1 MCVSKRENH
10 AHSDRVFHPLFL
22 PRLSRAW
29 LFRQARSCTS
39 RVKTVPNAAR
49 SSGKTS
55 FQPLPVFPTATAA
68 FNGSIVDQLLLFF
81 FFRYFFCPFFFPFPL
96 QNRIFRYTREF
107 CRFVIAVFN
116 SATVIFS
123 FFFALVLTQL
133 YNFVIEMS
141 FLKMWNNRLTCNM
154 ILILLIVS
162 NLLC

>member
-68 FNGSIVDQLLLFF
+68 FNGSIVDQLLFF
-81 FFRYFFCPFFFPFPL
+81 FFSIFFCPSFFPSPL
-96 QNRIFRYTREF
+96 QNRIFRYMREF
-107 CRFVIAVFN
+107 ADLLSRYSIFCFV
-116 SATVIFS
+116 
-123 FFFALVLTQL
+123 FFFCVTFDPIVTVLSL
-133 YNFVIEMS
+133 KR
-141 FLKMWNNRLTCNM
+141 FLKYGT
-154 ILILLIVS
+154 IV
-162 NLLC
+162 

>member
-68 FNGSIVDQLLLFF
+68 FNGSIVDQLLFF
-81 FFRYFFCPFFFPFPL
+81 FFFDIFLPFLFSFPPPKSDF
-96 QNRIFRYTREF
+96 QVHEGI

-116 SATVIFS
+116 FLFC
-123 FFFALVLTQL
+123 FFFFCVTFDPIVTVLSL
-133 YNFVIEMS
+133 KR
-141 FLKMWNNRLTCNM
+141 FLKYGT
-154 ILILLIVS
+154 IV
-162 NLLC
+162 

>member
-68 FNGSIVDQLLLFF
+68 FNGSIVDQLLFF
-81 FFRYFFCPFFFPFPL
+81 FFSIFFCPSFFPSPL
-96 QNRIFRYTREF
+96 QNRIFRYMREF
-107 CRFVIAVFN
+107 ADLLSRYSIFCFV
-116 SATVIFS
+116 
-123 FFFALVLTQL
+123 FFFCVTFDPIVTVLSL
-133 YNFVIEMS
+133 KR
-141 FLKMWNNRLTCNM
+141 FLKYG
-154 ILILLIVS
+154 IIV
-162 NLLC
+162 

>member
-68 FNGSIVDQLLLFF
+68 FNGSIVDQLLFF
-81 FFRYFFCPFFFPFPL
+81 FFSIFFCPSFFPSPL
-96 QNRIFRYTREF
+96 QNRIFRYMREF
-107 CRFVIAVFN
+107 ADLLSRYSIFCFV
-116 SATVIFS
+116 
-123 FFFALVLTQL
+123 FFFFCVTFDPIVTVLSL
-133 YNFVIEMS
+133 KR
-141 FLKMWNNRLTCNM
+141 FLKCGT
-154 ILILLIVS
+154 IV
-162 NLLC
+162 

>member
-81 FFRYFFCPFFFPFPL
+81 FFSIFFLPFLFSLPPPKSDFQVHEGILSICYRGIQFCHCYFFFFFCVSFDPIV
-96 QNRIFRYTREF
+96 QF
-107 CRFVIAVFN
+107 CH
-116 SATVIFS
+116 
-123 FFFALVLTQL
+123 
-133 YNFVIEMS
+133 
-141 FLKMWNNRLTCNM
+141 
-154 ILILLIVS
+154 
-162 NLLC
+162 

>member
-68 FNGSIVDQLLLFF
+68 FNGSIVDQLLFF
-81 FFRYFFCPFFFPFPL
+81 FFSIFFCPSFFPSLL
-96 QNRIFRYTREF
+96 QNRIFRYMREF
-107 CRFVIAVFN
+107 ADLLSRYSIFCFV
-116 SATVIFS
+116 
-123 FFFALVLTQL
+123 FFFLR
-133 YNFVIEMS
+133 YF
-141 FLKMWNNRLTCNM
+141 
-154 ILILLIVS
+154 
-162 NLLC
+162 

>member
-1 MCVSKRENH
+1 MYVSKRENH

-68 FNGSIVDQLLLFF
+68 FNGSIVDQLLFFFFFSIFFFASLLFSSPPSKIEFLGTRGNFADLLSRYSILPLFF
-81 FFRYFFCPFFFPFPL
+81 FF
-96 QNRIFRYTREF
+96 
-107 CRFVIAVFN
+107 
-116 SATVIFS
+116 
-123 FFFALVLTQL
+123 FFALLLTQL
-133 YNFVIEMS
+133 YSFVIETC
-141 FLKMWNNRLTCNM
+141 FLK
-154 ILILLIVS
+154 
-162 NLLC
+162 

>member
-68 FNGSIVDQLLLFF
+68 FNGSIVDQLLFF
-81 FFRYFFCPFFFPFPL
+81 FFSIFFCPSFFPSPL
-96 QNRIFRYTREF
+96 QNRIFRYMREF
-107 CRFVIAVFN
+107 ADLLSRYSIFCFV
-116 SATVIFS
+116 
-123 FFFALVLTQL
+123 FFFLR
-133 YNFVIEMS
+133 YF
-141 FLKMWNNRLTCNM
+141 
-154 ILILLIVS
+154 
-162 NLLC
+162 

>member
-1 MCVSKRENH
+1 MYVSKRENH

-68 FNGSIVDQLLLFF
+68 FNGSIVDQLLFFFDIFFCLPPFSPPPSKIEFLGTRGNFADLLSRYSILPLFF
-81 FFRYFFCPFFFPFPL
+81 FF
-96 QNRIFRYTREF
+96 
-107 CRFVIAVFN
+107 
-116 SATVIFS
+116 
-123 FFFALVLTQL
+123 FFALLLTQL
-133 YNFVIEMS
+133 YSFVIETC
-141 FLKMWNNRLTCNM
+141 FLK
-154 ILILLIVS
+154 
-162 NLLC
+162 

>member
-68 FNGSIVDQLLLFF
+68 FNGSIVDQLLFF
-81 FFRYFFCPFFFPFPL
+81 FFSIFFCPSFFPSPL
-96 QNRIFRYTREF
+96 QNRIFRYMRKFADLLSRYSIF
-107 CRFVIAVFN
+107 CFV
-116 SATVIFS
+116 
-123 FFFALVLTQL
+123 FFFLR
-133 YNFVIEMS
+133 YF
-141 FLKMWNNRLTCNM
+141 
-154 ILILLIVS
+154 
-162 NLLC
+162 

>member
-68 FNGSIVDQLLLFF
+68 FNGSIVDQLLFFF
-81 FFRYFFCPFFFPFPL
+81 FFRYFFALPFFPPPSKIGFLGTWGNLPICYRGIQF
-96 QNRIFRYTREF
+96 
-107 CRFVIAVFN
+107 FVL
-116 SATVIFS
+116 
-123 FFFALVLTQL
+123 FFFFLR
-133 YNFVIEMS
+133 YFWPNCYSFVIET
-141 FLKMWNNRLTCNM
+141 FLEIWNNRLICRKLNF
-154 ILILLIVS
+154 I
-162 NLLC
+162 N

>member
-1 MCVSKRENH
+1 MCVSKWENH

-68 FNGSIVDQLLLFF
+68 FNGSIVDQLLFF
-81 FFRYFFCPFFFPFPL
+81 FFSIFFCPSFFPSPL
-96 QNRIFRYTREF
+96 QNRIFRYMREF
-107 CRFVIAVFN
+107 ADLLSRY
-116 SATVIFS
+116 SIFCF
-123 FFFALVLTQL
+123 FFFALLLTQL
-133 YNFVIEMS
+133 LQFCHWNVSWNMEQSFNMS
-141 FLKMWNNRLTCNM
+141 KT
-154 ILILLIVS
+154 
-162 NLLC
+162 